1 MSDLEKYRDLMNHEG
16 NDPKDEV
23 ADFLK
28 KSTFARV
35 PFKKSKEDI
44 WDQIS
49 NEIDVDQTTISRRV
63 SVWRFAR
70 IAAAV
75 ALIATSIVL
84 FLSPSTQVEVLTANG
99 EKTTQTLPDGS
110 KAILNAVSMVS
121 YSSDWDRELTLD
133 GEAFFEVTKGE
144 KFLVKTNSGTVE
156 VLGTSFNVFARDG
169 DFNVVCKTGK
179 VRVSVPARSILE
191 EIEPGQAI
199 MVNSDTVK
207 LVYRVPES
215 MGNWQKGEFYF
226 DHQPIS
232 QVFEELQRQFS
243 VAIEFDSSSEQEFS
257 GYFTNKNLENAL
269 EMVCLPLGLEYQ
281 KTGQNTFAI
290 SEGRE

>member
-1 MSDLEKYRDLMNHEG
+1 MSDLEEYRNLMNHEG

-28 KSTFARV
+28 KSSLLKMPV
-35 PFKKSKEDI
+35 KKNKEEI
-44 WDQIS
+44 WESIS
-49 NEIDVDQTTISRRV
+49 EAIDEKQLGIPRGV

-75 ALIATSIVL
+75 ALIATSIAL
-84 FLSPSTQVEVLTANG
+84 FLSPPAPIEVLTAKG
-99 EKTTQTLPDGS
+99 EKTTHTLPDGS
-110 KAILNAVSMVS
+110 KVSLNASSIVS
-121 YSSDWDRELTLD
+121 YSSEWNRELTLD

-144 KFLVKTNSGTVE
+144 KFLVKTESGTVE
-156 VLGTSFNVFARDG
+156 VLGTSFNVFVRNG
-169 DFNVVCKTGK
+169 DFNVACKTGK
-179 VRVSVPARSILE
+179 VRVAAPKRSVLE

-199 MVNSDTVK
+199 TIDSDTVK
-207 LVYRVPES
+207 IVFRVPES

-243 VAIEFDSSSEQEFS
+243 VDIDFDGSNEQEFS

-269 EMVCLPLGLEYQ
+269 EMVCLPLGLEYE
-281 KTGQNTFAI
+281 KTGQNRFAI
-290 SEGRE
+290 SERRE